1 MEDTSTDS
9 LKCTHYSTILKVRTY
24 GNCFPCECFCY
35 KNKVH
40 EIKQVFFII
49 YVICQWCSKL
59 TKSSPLRL
67 TILDSSQS
75 EAVWYSVL
83 ALLSFISI
91 VSSPTD
97 SWWLLP
103 RWAQQNEKWNILTIQ
118 IDVGWTQCEQQVRC
132 FWCVPELTR
141 CFGAVRPQSP
151 SAVDTAVKIPG
162 REGRTLKA
170 KKRLSQKGRHV
181 YLYSCSRNQS
191 LVST

>member
-40 EIKQVFFII
+40 EIEQVFFII
-49 YVICQWCSKL
+49 YVICQWYSKL
-59 TKSSPLRL
+59 TKFIKINNTWFIPVRGCVILSSSCPVFYFHCFFSHWLVTTSTKMITAKRK
-67 TILDSSQS
+67 
-75 EAVWYSVL
+75 VKYSDHSNRCWVNT
-83 ALLSFISI
+83 
-91 VSSPTD
+91 V
-97 SWWLLP
+97 
-103 RWAQQNEKWNILTIQ
+103 
-118 IDVGWTQCEQQVRC
+118 EQQVRC

-141 CFGAVRPQSP
+141 CFGAVRTQSP
-151 SAVDTAVKIPG
+151 SAVDTAVRTLG
-162 REGRTLKA
+162 REERTLQA
-170 KKRLSQKGRHV
+170 EKRISQKGRHV